1 MADSPK
7 LGMHNL
13 AAELMSVKSSDITT
27 GGVTVQYQGLLSPG
41 LTVKHALLGQFCVY
55 N

>member
-13 AAELMSVKSSDITT
+13 AAEMMSLKGSDITT
-27 GGVTVQYQGLLSPG
+27 GGLAVQYQGLLSPG
-41 LTVKHALLGQFCVY
+41 LTAKPALLGQFCVY